1 MSIHTRN
8 ATTNLDHLFTGDEA
22 LSVKFDEKGNPHI
35 FRSGKELH
43 QSTCGGSKEKG
54 RYMCVNIQ
62 GHNYLVHRVV
72 GWWLVHK
79 EARYKHLLN
88 ENWETHH
95 IDRNPQNNSKFN
107 LKVMTRSEH
116 ASLHSKENAE
126 QRKFKKLLERIE
138 TLRKS
143 VCEIKDELAEAKRRR
158 TNNV

>member
-8 ATTNLDHLFTGDEA
+8 TVLDLDFLFTGENPIR
-22 LSVKFDEKGNPHI
+22 VEFDEKQNPHI
-35 FRSGKELH
+35 MRGDTELH

-54 RYMCVNIQ
+54 RYLCVNIKCR
-62 GHNYLVHRVV
+62 NYLIHRLV